1 MKVWNKT
8 KETFVKTCNF
18 LVKNKNAVYSAFITL
33 ILCMLWIFSM
43 QIKSSATIL
52 KSHNEK
58 KVILNEANRAIS
70 EVNGALES
78 QDELIKLQRTVLN
91 QRKQESDQMKEALK
105 IQNNMIQKLIQYL
118 KDLGEWPPRPLYD
131 PDKIT

>member
-1 MKVWNKT
+1 MKAWSKT
-8 KETFVKTCNF
+8 KEIFVKSCNF
-18 LVKNKNAVYSAFITL
+18 LVKNKNAVYASFVTL
-33 ILCMLWIFSM
+33 ILCMLWIFSI
-43 QIKSSATIL
+43 QIKTSAALL

-58 KVILNEANRAIS
+58 KIILNEANQAVG
-70 EVNGALES
+70 EANKVLES
-78 QDELIKLQRTVLN
+78 QNELIKLQRTVLD
-91 QRKQESDQMKEALK
+91 QRRQESNQMKESIK